1 MTVKRFFVSLITAAF
16 LLMPAAAYAA
26 EDMNTADENEI
37 IIPESVYVELH
48 IGKTH
53 KAESRIAGGVWK

>member
-1 MTVKRFFVSLITAAF
+1 MTVKRFFISLITAAF

-37 IIPESVYVELH
+37 IIP
-48 IGKTH
+48 
-53 KAESRIAGGVWK
+53 GVCICRASYRENP

>member
-48 IGKTH
+48 IGITH
-53 KAESRIAGGVWK
+53 KA